1 MAVTNQLTNLKKKLG
16 LTAYLTQSA
25 VTDQIN
31 KVIGGKN
38 GQRFITSII
47 SATNA
52 NPELQECSNNSIL
65 SAALLGES
73 LKLSPSPQLG
83 CYYMVPFN
91 NKKTGMKEAQFIL
104 GYKGMIQLAIRSGQY
119 KKMNVMAIKEG
130 ELVRYDPLEEEIE
143 VNLIEDE
150 YEREQAKTVGYYA
163 SFTYMNGFKKAI
175 YWSRQKMEAHAE
187 RYSAGYKAKKGYTYW
202 EKDFDGMAMKT
213 MLRQLLSKWGIMSIE
228 MQTAYEADQ
237 AVIREDG
244 SKDYVDIVEAPNSPQ
259 IDKVEETDTNTE
271 KTSPQAQNEA
281 TEPQQ
286 TDVAAALFS

>member
-244 SKDYVDIVEAPNSPQ
+244 SKDYVDIVEAPNSPR

-271 KTSPQAQNEA
+271 KTSPQAQSEA

-286 TDVAAALFS
+286 TDAAAALFS